1 MNKSLQDA
9 RQALTQARERF
20 LALQMRE
27 RVMVIVG
34 GTVVLI
40 TLLYLLIW
48 EPVVNAHASRTAALD
63 ASRTLAI
70 KLEVAAQQVQVLRGR
85 NPAATA
91 GRSMS
96 LMSAVDQASKQG
108 SLGKGP
114 SRIQPEGDREV
125 RVWFEDVS
133 FDAMVRWLADL
144 QSRYGVSVQTLDV
157 EPQAAPGRVNV
168 RLSLVRAP

>member
-27 RVMVIVG
+27 RVLVILG
-34 GTVVLI
+34 GAVVLI

-48 EPVVNAHASRTAALD
+48 EPMVNAHASRKAALES
-63 ASRTLAI
+63 SRALAI

>member
-1 MNKSLQDA
+1 MNKLIQDA
-9 RQALTQARERF
+9 RQTAVQARERF

-27 RVMVIVG
+27 RLMVVVG
-34 GTVVLI
+34 GAVVLI
-40 TLLYLLIW
+40 TLVYLLIW
-48 EPVVNAHASRTAALD
+48 EPMVNAHAARTTALD
-63 ASRTLAI
+63 TARAQAITL
-70 KLEVAAQQVQVLRGR
+70 ERAAQQVQVLRGR

>member
-1 MNKSLQDA
+1 MNKSLDSA
-9 RQALTQARERF
+9 RQHLTQARERF

-27 RVMVIVG
+27 RVMVVLG
-34 GTVVLI
+34 SSVVLI

-48 EPVVNAHASRTAALD
+48 EPLVKAHSERAQALQTSRAL
-63 ASRTLAI
+63 AVR
-70 KLEVAAQQVQVLRGR
+70 LEGAAQQVQTLRSR
-85 NPAATA
+85 NPAATQ